1 MAMIGRERQDGHLAT
16 NAMPGTHPMFTRSIS
31 APHIFVSGLRSD
43 FMGQEYLYH
52 AQPMQQFNT
61 SFQEHPYPAFVS
73 TPHPFD
79 PCPLPPLPPTQSYIA
94 SSSSQPTISST
105 TGPMDDSYAY
115 TSVHP
120 FQMDQMVSSIN
131 TLAAATDP
139 RPKPEYTDEYGSAQA
154 PYLVNYLDDSQGSVS
169 SSASC
174 SPTSTSLRGSED
186 TFGYTTT
193 LSPTRPSLVRSN
205 VPQLE
210 LPEEH
215 PPYIY
220 PRHGSLDS
228 IYPIA
233 MFHERVELQGSLE
246 GGTAM
251 QPSSSSRSISSTSST
266 PPMSSRSRARR
277 ASTSTDS
284 KVFSCIFDDC
294 GRAFKRSEHLKRHV
308 RSVHTQ
314 EKPFVCPFQ
323 ACPKKFSR
331 SDNLNQHIRI
341 HRHEKEK
348 LQAKPFTHFSPF
360 HID

>member
-1 MAMIGRERQDGHLAT
+1 MNMMGSERQDSLVT
-16 NAMPGTHPMFTRSIS
+16 NPMPGTHPMFTRSIS
-31 APHIFVSGLRSD
+31 APHIFLSGLRND
-43 FMGQEYLYH
+43 FMDQEYLYH
-52 AQPMQQFNT
+52 AQPMQQLNT

-79 PCPLPPLPPTQSYIA
+79 PCTLPPMPSTQSYMA
-94 SSSSQPTISST
+94 SSSSQPKFSST
-105 TGPMDDSYAY
+105 TGSMDDSYVYA
-115 TSVHP
+115 SVHP

-139 RPKPEYTDEYGSAQA
+139 RPKPEYPGEYGSAQA
-154 PYLVNYLDDSQGSVS
+154 PYLVNFLDDSHGSAS

-174 SPTSTSLRGSED
+174 SPTATTLRGPED
-186 TFGYTTT
+186 TFGCATSM
-193 LSPTRPSLVRSN
+193 SPARPSLVRSS

-210 LPEEH
+210 LPEEY

-228 IYPIA
+228 IYPLA
-233 MFHERVELQGSLE
+233 MFHERMELPGPLE

-266 PPMSSRSRARR
+266 PPMSSRSRTRR

-323 ACPKKFSR
+323 ACPKRFSR

-360 HID
+360 LVD